1 MWGRKGSIQQRE
13 DGSRSMPV
21 RKRRDW
27 ARITL
32 TIALVM
38 VGLDLA
44 AYFGLDRPLA
54 HLAAREE
61 QQFTLIRLDWLR
73 EKARWA
79 QLEKRSAAI
88 PVEDHKL
95 RTFLEHHIPPRR
107 EGFSRAALLIQHLTQ
122 ESGVQLSGIAYNVDR
137 ERGEPFE
144 HLGLRVS
151 VEGPFAGLL
160 TFAHQLETASDF
172 IVVRSFKFTSVE
184 NNGLGLQLRADLYLM
199 P

>member
-79 QLEKRSAAI
+79 QLEKRSRS
-88 PVEDHKL
+88 E
-95 RTFLEHHIPPRR
+95 ERR
-107 EGFSRAALLIQHLTQ
+107 VGKECRSRW
-122 ESGVQLSGIAYNVDR
+122 
-137 ERGEPFE
+137 
-144 HLGLRVS
+144 
-151 VEGPFAGLL
+151 
-160 TFAHQLETASDF
+160 
-172 IVVRSFKFTSVE
+172 
-184 NNGLGLQLRADLYLM
+184 
-199 P
+199 

>member
-1 MWGRKGSIQQRE
+1 MTA
-13 DGSRSMPV
+13 

-32 TIALVM
+32 IVALVLI
-38 VGLDLA
+38 GLDLA
-44 AYFGLDRPLA
+44 AYFGLERPLA
-54 HLAAREE
+54 HLAARDE
-61 QQFTLIRLDWLR
+61 QQFTLTRLDWLR

-79 QLEKRSAAI
+79 QLEKRNAAI
-88 PVEDHKL
+88 PVEDREL
-95 RTFLEHHIPPRR
+95 RAFLSEHIPPRR

-122 ESGVQLSGIAYNVDR
+122 ESGVQLSGIAYNV
-137 ERGEPFE
+137 EHEKGEPFE

-172 IVVRSFKFTSVE
+172 IVVRSFKFTSTA
-184 NNGLGLQLRADLYLM
+184 NNDLGLELRADLYLM